1 MRKYSVVPIVAR
13 RCVKDLRVN
22 HRHVLTAGSSVMINI
37 QGVHL
42 DPQRWPQPMKFDPER
57 FLPKHSSNSDN
68 NNDNNNQSTIDPF
81 AFLAFIAG
89 PRNCLGQH
97 LALLESKMV
106 MSLLSSR
113 YRFDLPYRRDT
124 QDWSTREKDP
134 RHRFMVPVIPK
145 EEMMISVTL
154 RR

>member
-1 MRKYSVVPIVAR
+1 MVPIVAR
-13 RCVKDLRVN
+13 RVVEDLRVG
-22 HRHVLTAGSSVMINI
+22 HHCFPAGSSVMINI

-42 DPQRWPQPMKFDPER
+42 DPERWPEPMKFDPGR
-57 FLPKHSSNSDN
+57 FMDDGSSNSKE
-68 NNDNNNQSTIDPF
+68 SSIDPF

-106 MSLLSSR
+106 VSLLSER
-113 YRFDLPYRRDT
+113 YQFDLPYRRDT
-124 QDWSTREKDP
+124 QDWSTTRDNDP

-145 EEMMISVTL
+145 EEMMVSV
-154 RR
+154 RQRC